1 LTPSGA
7 FAILDKSKAHH
18 KGESAVKCSRCGFD
32 SPPGTRFCGR
42 CAASLHPE
50 SGLSASTGTLRTPIR
65 ELTTGTT
72 FARRYQVIEE
82 LGKGGMGR
90 VYKVFDTEVRE
101 KLALKLLNP
110 NIASDEETIERF
122 RSELRLARAVSH
134 RHICRMHDLGR
145 EEETGTYFIT
155 MEYVPGEDLK
165 SFIHRIGALPIGKA
179 LTIAR
184 QAAEG
189 LAEAHRLGVVHRDLK
204 PQNIMIDRE
213 GGARVMDFGIARSV
227 KAKGIT
233 GAGVMIGTPEYM
245 SPEQVDG
252 KEADA
257 RSDIYSLG
265 VVLFEML
272 TGRLPFEGDTPL
284 SIAVKQ
290 KSEPPPDPGAINAQI
305 PEDVR
310 WLVLKCLEKEKG
322 KRFQS
327 ADDLLAEL
335 IRIEKALPATT
346 HALPLRR
353 PQTSK
358 QITVRLPPKK
368 VWIPVAG
375 FLLALAALLVWQFI
389 PESEGAKRTV
399 AVLGFKNQTGDPGFD
414 YLRETIPNLLITSL
428 EQSKHVRVASW
439 QRLKDLFRQA
449 GRDEAALYDEEA
461 GFEVCRGQGI
471 EAVVVGFFSKAG
483 ETFVSDVKVL
493 DVGTREVLKSA
504 SARGEG
510 VNSILR
516 SQVDEISRQVGRGI
530 GKPLFKLEVPV
541 RPIIGLTTSSL
552 EAYNYFLRGQADYE
566 KFYFAAAQKFL
577 ERAIALDPEFAI
589 AHQVLSEAANMLS
602 DFNLQEKALRDA
614 YRYSAKASEKE
625 RLYIAAKYAQSIDRD
640 PDKRLRLLL
649 ELVRKYPD
657 EKYAFFELGRHY
669 EGRRDYP
676 GAIAA
681 LKQAIAL
688 DPDFGAAINHLA
700 YVHAKMGQFD
710 EAIRLFGRYA
720 AINPGDANP
729 IDSLAELY
737 LRMGNLD
744 LAEAKYHEAL
754 ERRPD
759 FFNSCGGLLYVACLQ
774 EDYAEARR
782 WPGELIART
791 SMPTA
796 KVEGTWLGAYLDY
809 FLGLEDASLAA
820 YAAIRMQAE
829 AAGVAYFVATV
840 DWITGFIFRDR
851 GLSEEAQAAF
861 KDFTDWASQAQPD
874 NAVFIQAIRA
884 FFAGWVE
891 VGSGQVADASARLA
905 ELEPLLSRVDPN
917 NSAQMAFLYRLL
929 RAEVALAGNEVER
942 AIILGR
948 EIVFPDMPTASTP
961 ALTVYNMPFLKD
973 VLARAY
979 WKKGDLET
987 AAAEYGKLMTIDPA
1001 NQVRLMI
1008 HPLYHYRLGRVLE
1021 EKGDKAG
1028 AAVEYR
1034 KFLEYWKDAD
1044 KTHPELADARA
1055 RLAAL

>member
-1 LTPSGA
+1 M
-7 FAILDKSKAHH
+7 
-18 KGESAVKCSRCGFD
+18 
-32 SPPGTRFCGR
+32 
-42 CAASLHPE
+42 
-50 SGLSASTGTLRTPIR
+50 RTPIR

-90 VYKVFDTEVRE
+90 VYKVFDSEVRE

-110 NIASDEETIERF
+110 DIASDEETIERF
-122 RSELRLARAVSH
+122 RSELRLARTVSH

-213 GGARVMDFGIARSV
+213 GGARIMDFGIARSV
-227 KAKGIT
+227 KTKGIT

-272 TGRLPFEGDTPL
+272 TGRLPFEGGTPL

-290 KSEPPPDPGAINAQI
+290 KSELPPDPGTINAQI

-310 WLVLKCLEKEKG
+310 RLVLKCLEKEKG

-335 IRIEKALPATT
+335 VRIEKALPATT
-346 HALPLRR
+346 LALPLRR

-358 QITVRLPPKK
+358 QITVRLPSKK
-368 VWIPVAG
+368 VWIPAG
-375 FLLALAALLVWQFI
+375 AVLLVLVALLVWQFL
-389 PESEGAKRTV
+389 PEGEGAKRTV
-399 AVLGFKNQTGDPGFD
+399 AVLGFKNQTGDTGLD
-414 YLRETIPNLLITSL
+414 YLKEAIPNLLITSL
-428 EQSKHVRVASW
+428 EQSKHLRVTSW
-439 QRLKDLFRQA
+439 ERLKDLLKQA
-449 GRDEAALYDEEA
+449 GRDAAAAFDEEA
-461 GFEVCRGQGI
+461 GFEVCRKEGI
-471 EAVVVGFFSKAG
+471 EALVVGSYVKAG
-483 ETFVSDVKVL
+483 ETFVTDVKIL
-493 DVGTREVLKSA
+493 DAATRQSLRSA

-510 VNSILR
+510 VASILR
-516 SQVDEISRQVGRGI
+516 SQIDEISRAVGRGI
-530 GKPLFKLEVPV
+530 GKPLLKLEAPA
-541 RPIIGLTTSSL
+541 RPIVDLTTSSL
-552 EAYNYFLRGQADYE
+552 EAYNYFLRGRSDLE
-566 KFYFAAAQKFL
+566 KFYFADARKFL

-602 DFNLQEKALRDA
+602 DFNLREKALRDA

-625 RLYIAAKYAQSIDRD
+625 RLYIAAKYAQTIERD
-640 PDKRLRLLL
+640 DEKRFRLLQ
-649 ELVRKYPD
+649 EFVQKYPE
-657 EKYAFFELGRHY
+657 EKYALYELGRLH
-669 EGRRDYP
+669 EGRRNYP
-676 GAIAA
+676 GAVSV
-681 LKQAIAL
+681 LKQVIAL
-688 DPDFGAAINHLA
+688 DPDFGVAINHLA

-737 LRMGNLD
+737 LRMGKLD

-754 ERRPD
+754 ELRPD
-759 FFNSCGGLLYVACLQ
+759 FYNSCGSLLYVACLR

-782 WPGELIART
+782 WPGELIARA
-791 SMPTA
+791 SIPTA
-796 KVEGTWLGAYLDY
+796 KVEGAWLAAYLDY
-809 FLGLEDASLAA
+809 FLGREDASLAA
-820 YAAIRMQAE
+820 YAAIRKQAE

-840 DWITGFIFRDR
+840 DWIKGFIFRDR
-851 GLSEEAQAAF
+851 GRSEDAHAAF
-861 KDFTDWASQAQPD
+861 RGFSDWANQARPD
-874 NAVFIQAIRA
+874 HAVFNQVSRA
-884 FFAGWVE
+884 LFAGWVE

-905 ELEPLLSRVDPN
+905 EIEPLLSRVDPN
-917 NSAQMAFLYRLL
+917 NAVQMAFLYRLL
-929 RAEVALAGNEVER
+929 RAEVALAGNDVER
-942 AIILGR
+942 AVVLGR

-961 ALTVYNMPFLKD
+961 ALTDYNMPFLKD

-979 WKKGDLET
+979 WKKGDLDG
-987 AAAEYGKLMTIDPA
+987 AAAEYRKLTTIDPT

-1034 KFLEYWKDAD
+1034 KFLDYWKDAD

>member
-1 LTPSGA
+1 M
-7 FAILDKSKAHH
+7 
-18 KGESAVKCSRCGFD
+18 KCSRCDFD
-32 SPPGTRFCGR
+32 NPSGTRFCGR
-42 CAASLHPE
+42 CAAP
-50 SGLSASTGTLRTPIR
+50 LRAEGGPPAATETMRVPMR
-65 ELTTGTT
+65 ELTTGST

-110 NIASDEETIERF
+110 DIASDEETIERF
-122 RSELRLARAVSH
+122 RSELRLARTVSH

-165 SFIHRIGALPIGKA
+165 SFIHRIGALPVGKA
-179 LTIAR
+179 MAIAR

-213 GGARVMDFGIARSV
+213 GGARIMDFGIARSV
-227 KAKGIT
+227 RAKGIT

-290 KSEPPPDPGAINAQI
+290 KSELPPDPGTINAQI
-305 PEDVR
+305 SEDAR
-310 WLVLKCLEKEKG
+310 RLVLKCLEKEKG

-335 IRIEKALPATT
+335 VRIEKTLPATT

-358 QITVRLPPKK
+358 QITVRLPSKK
-368 VWIPVAG
+368 VWIPAAAM
-375 FLLALAALLVWQFI
+375 LLALIALLVWQFL
-389 PESEGAKRTV
+389 PEGEAAKRTV
-399 AVLGFKNQTGDPGFD
+399 AVLGFKNQTGDPGLD
-414 YLRETIPNLLITSL
+414 YLRDTIPNLLITSL
-428 EQSKHVRVASW
+428 EQSKHIRVTSW
-439 QRLKDLFRQA
+439 QRLRDLFRQA
-449 GRDEAALYDEEA
+449 GRDEAAIYNDEA
-461 GFEVCRGQGI
+461 GLDVCRGQGI

-493 DVGTREVLKSA
+493 DAGTREVLKSA

-510 VNSILR
+510 INSILK
-516 SQVDEISRQVGRGI
+516 SQIDEISRAVGRGI
-530 GKPLFKLEVPV
+530 GKPLLKVEAPA
-541 RPIIGLTTSSL
+541 RPIMDLTTSSM
-552 EAYNYFLRGQADYE
+552 EAYNYFLRGRSDLE
-566 KFYFAAAQKFL
+566 KFYFADARKFL

-589 AHQVLSEAANMLS
+589 AHQVLSDAANQLG
-602 DFNLQEKALRDA
+602 DFNLREEALRDA

-625 RLYIAAKYAQSIDRD
+625 RLYIAAKYAQTIDRD

-688 DPDFGAAINHLA
+688 DPDFGVAINHLA

-720 AINPGDANP
+720 AINPGDSNP

-737 LRMGNLD
+737 LRMGKLD
-744 LAEAKYHEAL
+744 LAEAKYHEAMEL
-754 ERRPD
+754 RPD
-759 FFNSCGGLLYVACLQ
+759 FYNSCGGLLYVACLQ

-782 WPGELIART
+782 WPGELIVRAP
-791 SMPTA
+791 MPTA
-796 KVEGTWLGAYLDY
+796 KVEGAWLSAYLDY
-809 FLGLEDASLAA
+809 FLGREDDSLAA
-820 YAAIRMQAE
+820 YAAIRKQAE

-840 DWITGFIFRDR
+840 DWITGHIFRDR
-851 GLSEEAQAAF
+851 GRSEEAHAAF
-861 KDFTDWASQAQPD
+861 KGFTDWANQSQPD
-874 NAVFIQAIRA
+874 NAVFNQASRA

-905 ELEPLLSRVDPN
+905 EIEPLLSRVDPDN
-917 NSAQMAFLYRLL
+917 AVQMAFLYRLL
-929 RAEVALAGNEVER
+929 RAEVALAGNDVER
-942 AIILGR
+942 AVALGR

-979 WKKGDLET
+979 WKKGDLDA
-987 AAAEYGKLMTIDPA
+987 AAAEYKKLMTIDPA
-1001 NQVRLMI
+1001 NQVRMMI
-1008 HPLYHYRLGRVLE
+1008 HPLYHYRLGRILE

-1028 AAVEYR
+1028 ATVEYR

-1044 KTHPELADARA
+1044 KSHPELPDARA
-1055 RLAAL
+1055 RLAALEANSR